1 MVKLVPSDVML
12 IAPYIFLYTSGT
24 VAELL
29 PPLVFPVVVPVASF
43 LQEALIKIREEKMII
58 YFIRVIYGLVEV
70 VVEIYDHLVA
80 DPFGHL
86 EVVDHGDLLGAAVP
100 YDHRVVVAPHDHLVV
115 VHHEK
120 GAHGPKA
127 DLLRHLG
134 AF

>member
-1 MVKLVPSDVML
+1 MVKFVPSDVML

-70 VVEIYDHLVA
+70 VVEIDDHLEV

-86 EVVDHGDLLGAAVP
+86 AVVGPDDLLVAAVP
-100 YDHRVVVAPHDHLVV
+100 GDHPVVEVGGHHAHRVVVE
-115 VHHEK
+115 HHEME
-120 GAHGPKA
+120 AHGP
-127 DLLRHLG
+127 
-134 AF
+134 